1 MLSYRR
7 NAITNRQKLISI
19 TKGDAVI
26 FALLMQSY
34 VRRSGA
40 PVRGDSEV
48 NVNQPLWQ

>member
-1 MLSYRR
+1 MANTLRCYK
-7 NAITNRQKLISI
+7 KLISI

-48 NVNQPLWQ
+48 NVNQPLWP